1 MMKCK
6 VLAIQFSHYANHP
19 GGMEKGALKGP
30 YLYDGSVGVGFYMEE
45 SYKRN
50 RRRAYYLLRDLNAEG
65 TELQIKTI
73 LINNYL
79 FCRRNHLY
87 KGVEMLFERYAI
99 LFGKSINRE
108 LSLVDME
115 SDKEFYERLG
125 ITHD

>member
-1 MMKCK
+1 MKCK
-6 VLAIQFSHYANHP
+6 VLAIQFSHYATHP
-19 GGMEKGALKGP
+19 GGLEKDVLKGP
-30 YLYDGSVGVGFYMEE
+30 YIYNGSVGVGFYMEE

-50 RRRAYYLLRDLNAEG
+50 RRRTYYLIKDLIVEG

-87 KGVEMLFERYAI
+87 KGVERLFERYEI
-99 LFGKSINRE
+99 LFGESINKE
-108 LSLVDME
+108 LSLVDID

-125 ITHD
+125 VTHD